1 MWLEKKIF
9 SLLGW
14 RADIKIELPDKCVA
28 CIAPHTSN
36 WDFFYCV
43 LFKEAYRI
51 KVNFL
56 IKEEWTK
63 SVIGGLI
70 RRLGGIGIR
79 RDKSYSSTDIY
90 AKAFDDNN
98 QTGQKDDESQQH
110 FHKNSPILSEAWF
123 LEVIRTTVF
132 YQYKPRH
139 RTIMSLRGSQFRA
152 HLKHVLIIH
161 QTAYMRKALCVYKL
175 LHTDIK

>member
-79 RDKSYSSTDIY
+79 RDKSYSSTDTY
-90 AKAFDDNN
+90 AKTFDDNGN
-98 QTGQKDDESQQH
+98 KVFT
-110 FHKNSPILSEAWF
+110 IL
-123 LEVIRTTVF
+123 
-132 YQYKPRH
+132 P
-139 RTIMSLRGSQFRA
+139 
-152 HLKHVLIIH
+152 
-161 QTAYMRKALCVYKL
+161 
-175 LHTDIK
+175 